1 MTNRQTRVDS
11 RRSDGQNMSI
21 TQHETDS
28 PLIPVAQIERLHA
41 ILPER
46 VDWVF
51 NQTEIE
57 AEHRRHIQGR
67 RDTMVFAERIC
78 GQLLAVVT
86 CSAALYCAYLLGMAN
101 HDIAAAAI
109 GTTAVVGLATA
120 FLRIKR

>member
-11 RRSDGQNMSI
+11 KRSDGHVSI

-41 ILPER
+41 FAPER

-51 NQTEIE
+51 EQTERE
-57 AEHRRHIQGR
+57 AEHRRARQSRVDSFI
-67 RDTMVFAERIC
+67 FAERFI
-78 GQLLAVVT
+78 GQVAAVLLCAG
-86 CSAALYCAYLLGMAN
+86 ALYAAFLLGMAGKE
-101 HDIAAAAI
+101 IVAAAI

-120 FLRIKR
+120 FLSGRKK